1 MNAFKAHVQ
10 NHLDLRFVYPNSE
23 CNTGRA
29 VLDVGVLGIPVWPI
43 QGQKIQRRCV
53 GQSSLSDLRQ
63 VVVQPLLVVE
73 TTEVPLNRS
82 SASTSSFL
90 AAVSSLPTNLT
101 QHMSMQL
108 TRNTHGNGDES
119 PAATIGTLR
128 ASRHTLRI
136 PSPRPSLATNN
147 TTSTTSSTNNTST
160 GTLVTSGTCSQILQ
174 YRPHLGE
181 SSCFSPVFC
190 AIKDEFVAYYIIEH
204 IPMTL
209 ERLML
214 YDPSALYG
222 NVANTQALTS
232 ASGNANDA
240 NRNHYS
246 PITAR
251 TGGGGSTY
259 FNVPPHSPHS
269 PRTPHNQSVPQ
280 SQSPRGGVQSG
291 SPEKKKS
298 SVNSRFNQHGEAL
311 KVVPSSPLLT
321 TTSKNP
327 VLHRRGGNSVE
338 DAQTTGNGG
347 SGGNG
352 GNGGNGG
359 SSGKNNIMPG
369 ACFGL
374 LRKMDPCMVVG
385 SNVWTGGSLGD
396 LVRVQFLMYQ
406 LLSALDVL
414 HGQHLTHGHLRPSN
428 IHVLDLLWLK
438 LFPSKQMLS
447 AGHVTSSS
455 SSSSYNQQH
464 RFPWPSPVVFSVPRH
479 LGHGDIETV
488 TARWCQGDIC
498 NLNYLMLLNKA
509 AGRTMGDALFC
520 PVLPWVTDFTTA
532 SEGSNSAGNGG
543 MGGQQ
548 WCLRDLTKSKFRLN
562 KGDTQLNVTYR
573 SALEHGMMHG
583 VVPHHI
589 PGKYCCCP

>member
-1 MNAFKAHVQ
+1 MNAFKSHVQ
-10 NHLDLRFVYPNSE
+10 NHLELRFVYPNSE
-23 CNTGRA
+23 CNHGRA
-29 VLDVGVLGIPVWPI
+29 VLDVDALGIPVWPI

-63 VVVQPLLVVE
+63 VVVQPVLVVD

-82 SASTSSFL
+82 AASTASFL
-90 AAVSSLPTNLT
+90 AASLPTNLT

-108 TRNTHGNGDES
+108 TRNNHGNEDEC
-119 PAATIGTLR
+119 PAATTGTLR
-128 ASRHTLRI
+128 ASRRTLRI
-136 PSPRPSLATNN
+136 PSPRSSLAND
-147 TTSTTSSTNNTST
+147 STNSTNSTST
-160 GTLVTSGTCSQILQ
+160 GTLVTSGIGSQILQ

-204 IPMTL
+204 VPMTL

-232 ASGNANDA
+232 AGGNANDA

-246 PITAR
+246 PIMAR

-269 PRTPHNQSVPQ
+269 PRSPHNQSIPQ
-280 SQSPRGGVQSG
+280 SQSPRGGIQSG

-298 SVNSRFNQHGEAL
+298 SFNSRFTQHGEAL

-321 TTSKNP
+321 TTSNNP
-327 VLHRRGGNSVE
+327 VLHRRGGNSVN
-338 DAQTTGNGG
+338 DSQTTANGG
-347 SGGNG
+347 SGA
-352 GNGGNGG
+352 
-359 SSGKNNIMPG
+359 KNNIMPG

-385 SNVWTGGSLGD
+385 SNVWTGASLGD

-414 HGQHLTHGHLRPSN
+414 HGQHLTHGRLRPSN
-428 IHVLDLLWLK
+428 IHVIDLLWLK

-447 AGHVTSSS
+447 AGRVTSSS
-455 SSSSYNQQH
+455 SSSSSFSSYNQHQC
-464 RFPWPSPVVFSVPRH
+464 FPWPSPVVFNVPRH
-479 LGHGDIETV
+479 LGHGNIETV

-532 SEGSNSAGNGG
+532 AEDSNRAGTGSTAGGSSNEGMA
-543 MGGQQ
+543 QQ

-589 PGKYCCCP
+589 PGKYCCCI